1 MLTANELGR
10 VVERRDARALP
21 ALLERVARDEGR
33 EALLA
38 VVRALLPGED
48 RSTVYG
54 MKARRLIGTTAAALH
69 KAGHPEQAARLR
81 QWAPSPT
88 ASLLV
93 EGALVSTPDVALAAA
108 VSEGG
113 GGGGAPMGMLDFR
126 RVCERLTEEYLATRG
141 AGAGADDLRARQS
154 QVPHTLARACLRQRM
169 LRIRERAERALSV
182 SLTCASRVRR
192 AWSCAASSWGR
203 WRCCSR

>member
-1 MLTANELGR
+1 MNAEPLTANELGR

-113 GGGGAPMGMLDFR
+113 GGGPTLGMVDFR

-154 QVPHTLARACLRQRM
+154 QVVPRARLPSSARASRTRT
-169 LRIRERAERALSV
+169 RFAY
-182 SLTCASRVRR
+182 ASAR
-192 AWSCAASSWGR
+192 
-203 WRCCSR
+203 

>member
-1 MLTANELGR
+1 MNAEPLTANELGR

-81 QWAPSPT
+81 QWVPSPM

-108 VSEGG
+108 VAE

-154 QVPHTLARACLRQRM
+154 QVVPRARLPSSARASRTRT
-169 LRIRERAERALSV
+169 RAKR
-182 SLTCASRVRR
+182 
-192 AWSCAASSWGR
+192 
-203 WRCCSR
+203 